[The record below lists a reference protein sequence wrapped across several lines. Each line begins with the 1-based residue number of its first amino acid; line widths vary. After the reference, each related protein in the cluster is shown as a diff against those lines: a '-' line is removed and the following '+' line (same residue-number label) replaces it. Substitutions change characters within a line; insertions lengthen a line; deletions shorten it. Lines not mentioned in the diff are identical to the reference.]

1 MVSVLAGLLVGC
13 ASSNPFVDHYDHRL
27 ALAQAHAVSAPLVL
41 IRSSYSH
48 ALTGSIPY
56 TTCSP
61 PVVVRDRDSKSD
73 AYVTVPGQ
81 YQTAYVPYTEVRSD
95 YVALFLGE
103 LRPAPLGVFYGDLD
117 TETRQALERNAGGH
131 IDVVIRGSPAFQANV
146 LPGAVVV
153 AIDEQPIETAV
164 GFGRML
170 RAQSGQSVKLGIIR
184 KGQARV
190 VTVELAA
197 AGS

>member
-1 MVSVLAGLLVGC
+1 MVSVLAGLLAGC

-27 ALAQAHAVSAPLVL
+27 ALAQAHALSAALVL
-41 IRSSYSH
+41 IRSPYSH
-48 ALTGSIPY
+48 TLTGSIPC

-73 AYVTVPGQ
+73 VYVTVAGR

-103 LRPAPLGVFYGDLD
+103 LRPAPLGVFCSDLD
-117 TETRQALERNAGGH
+117 TETRRALERNAGGH

-153 AIDEQPIETAV
+153 AIDGQPIETAV

-170 RAQSGQSVKLGIIR
+170 QARSAQSVKLGIIR

-190 VTVELAA
+190 VRVELAA